1 MNDKIKKQIVALLA
15 AVQQGDQKATQALQ
29 EIMNKAKQGDQKAIA
44 LASAIQSVAKEMQQG
59 AQGTNPVAA
68 RFGAKLNY
76 IRTLKGNAPEGEEVV
91 YFKSGGQV
99 QKKFVKKGAA
109 GAKDQKNG
117 KEAIKDFKK
126 KACGGTKMKFAD
138 GGKPKVIINKNDTV
152 HVNGQPR
159 SLTNSDGTKVNPKSP
174 YPVYSAKEY
183 QKDRKSNK
191 KDAKARVQKADEAS
205 SEKCGGKVKKHQFG
219 GSLNG
224 VPFIY
229 KDL

>member
-59 AQGTNPVAA
+59 ANPVAA

-117 KEAIKDFKK
+117 KDVIKDFKK

-229 KDL
+229 KGL